1 HGEPPFVFFR
11 MHWDHEPGRISWGAA
26 VVQDPAAAL
35 WMFPAWCGWCC
46 AHSRAPMSRFMESI
60 IQMSASPG
68 SPSSSF
74 SGDCSI
80 QSLRGRR
87 RLEACRGLITRR
99 RDEPGQFLA
108 ILQIPDA
115 HLAVVAATGQAFR
128 FRVDRK
134 SIDPIAMTG
143 EGANQFLFLERVL
156 PDFFVGAA
164 TEFGFVRNAQ
174 LEDVVVEPANLTGIL
189 ALLRVPETDFF
200 VAARRADL
208 IVGEGHGKHGALMA
222 GVTGLQFA
230 ALRVINTGRAIPA
243 CRREAR

>member
-1 HGEPPFVFFR
+1 
-11 MHWDHEPGRISWGAA
+11 
-26 VVQDPAAAL
+26 
-35 WMFPAWCGWCC
+35 
-46 AHSRAPMSRFMESI
+46 
-60 IQMSASPG
+60 
-68 SPSSSF
+68 
-74 SGDCSI
+74 
-80 QSLRGRR
+80 
-87 RLEACRGLITRR
+87 
-99 RDEPGQFLA
+99 
-108 ILQIPDA
+108 
-115 HLAVVAATGQAFR
+115 
-128 FRVDRK
+128 
-134 SIDPIAMTG
+134 MTG

-164 TEFGFVRNAQ
+164 TEYGFARNAQ

-243 CRREAR
+243 CRREARAVAAPGNGHDPVGVLLDDQLFPGSGDVVDVNGIVRSPDRQS